1 MNNSNSNTKR
11 TLEEVYANEVYFVAN
26 EIPYTKNDNNTKRR
40 RLNEID
46 TFATFVV
53 TPEPDNIPIYHQNKK
68 ARYNDICTDPSPNM
82 AQAQATAN
90 TQQIERPSVPTF
102 AVNPPPIAA
111 AQQASPNMHVN
122 ITSTNPKP
130 NMDNETSNTVAQEAS
145 LNDIPKFISVPT
157 FIINP
162 PMSPPKME
170 PNDTRIEV
178 LDSAATEVAI
188 EVEAEAEAVEE
199 SAVAIKS
206 VATDEPNQN
215 QKIKIT
221 HETTIHSDDAA
232 PDVAIEIEAKAEAVE
247 ESAVAIESTIMD
259 QDQVTANTYVPSL
272 IEKPKKKVSKKKKKK
287 IVSRCKF
294 GVLRYRKQNNSTKA
308 KKVLSTIV
316 EESAVAIESVATDE
330 PDQNQKIK
338 ITHEATIHSDDAAPE
353 VAIEIEAK
361 AEPEAEAQAVE
372 ESAAATIKSAS
383 GVRHNNAKPVES
395 AAATIKSAA
404 TNAPPELPLR
414 RSERIKQK
422 RMANSNSSN
431 ILEVTSEPHNN
442 TTPRRSSLRVRSP
455 PLRFADQYHRY
466 YSK

>member
-1 MNNSNSNTKR
+1 MNNSNSNSNTKR

-170 PNDTRIEV
+170 PNDTR
-178 LDSAATEVAI
+178 SAATEVAI
-188 EVEAEAEAVEE
+188 EVEAEAKAVEE

-221 HETTIHSDDAA
+221 HET
-232 PDVAIEIEAKAEAVE
+232 
-247 ESAVAIESTIMD
+247 
-259 QDQVTANTYVPSL
+259 
-272 IEKPKKKVSKKKKKK
+272 
-287 IVSRCKF
+287 
-294 GVLRYRKQNNSTKA
+294 
-308 KKVLSTIV
+308 
-316 EESAVAIESVATDE
+316 
-330 PDQNQKIK
+330 
-338 ITHEATIHSDDAAPE
+338 TIHSDDAAPE

-442 TTPRRSSLRVRSP
+442 TTPRRSSTRVRSP

>member
-1 MNNSNSNTKR
+1 MNNSNSNSNTKR

-26 EIPYTKNDNNTKRR
+26 EIPYTKNENNTKRR

-188 EVEAEAEAVEE
+188 EE

-232 PDVAIEIEAKAEAVE
+232 PEVAIEIVAKAEAVE

-259 QDQVTANTYVPSL
+259 QDQVTANTYVK
-272 IEKPKKKVSKKKKKK
+272 KPKKKVSKKKKKK

-338 ITHEATIHSDDAAPE
+338 ITHETTIHSDDAAPE

-361 AEPEAEAQAVE
+361 AEAEAQAVE

-442 TTPRRSSLRVRSP
+442 TTPRRSSTRVRSP